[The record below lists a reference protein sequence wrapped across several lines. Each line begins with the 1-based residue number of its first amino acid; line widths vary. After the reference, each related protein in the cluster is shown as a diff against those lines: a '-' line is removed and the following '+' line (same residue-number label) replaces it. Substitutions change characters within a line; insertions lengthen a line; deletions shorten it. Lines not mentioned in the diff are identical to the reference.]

1 MVQSIHVAK
10 LRDARSK
17 PKMEEF
23 VESMERKSNSVAAM
37 GVRIKHEEE
46 VFASSMEQWLLETQ
60 KMSMPQTWR
69 IELDEFKEVMKHD
82 P

>member
-1 MVQSIHVAK
+1 MQSIHVAK

-17 PKMEEF
+17 LKMEEF
-23 VESMERKSNSVAAM
+23 AETMERKSNSVAAT

-60 KMSMPQTWR
+60 RRSMPQTWR
-69 IELDEFKEVMKHD
+69 IEPDEF
-82 P
+82 

>member
-1 MVQSIHVAK
+1 MVQSTHVAK

-23 VESMERKSNSVAAM
+23 VESMEQKLNSVAVT
-37 GVRIKHEEE
+37 GVRIKHDEE

-60 KMSMPQTWR
+60 RRSMPQTWR
-69 IELDEFKEVMKHD
+69 IELDEFKEDMKHD